1 MSSIIKKKKKNIQRS
16 QWSFWHS
23 NEFHK
28 IFLELFV
35 LYYYN
40 FIQLILILS
49 FHLATKPRRLQNWNI
64 PFFNFNKKN
73 FVESFFKSIIFF
85 IIVYFCLLYFYLL
98 YSQHSFQ
105 GKIVE
110 NGIFEKKRL
119 VNSDRYVSHISIN
132 FGNIVRYTKGQ
143 YSLMKTKA
151 ARSESRNCSF

>member
-1 MSSIIKKKKKNIQRS
+1 MSSIIKKKKKKYSEITMIILTFKWISQNFLRIIRIILLQFHSINPWFFHFILLRS
-16 QWSFWHS
+16 QEDYRIETFHS
-23 NEFHK
+23 LISTK
-28 IFLELFV
+28 KTLLSLFL
-35 LYYYN
+35 N
-40 FIQLILILS
+40 LS
-49 FHLATKPRRLQNWNI
+49 FFYN
-64 PFFNFNKKN
+64 
-73 FVESFFKSIIFF
+73 
-85 IIVYFCLLYFYLL
+85 CLLYFYLL
-98 YSQHSFQ
+98 HSQHSFQ

>member
-1 MSSIIKKKKKNIQRS
+1 MKNWSINIVALTTVSSIIKKKKKNIQRS

-85 IIVYFCLLYFYLL
+85 IIVIFLFIIFSTFISRKDCWERYLWEETIGELGQIRIPHFY
-98 YSQHSFQ
+98 
-105 GKIVE
+105 
-110 NGIFEKKRL
+110 
-119 VNSDRYVSHISIN
+119 
-132 FGNIVRYTKGQ
+132 
-143 YSLMKTKA
+143 
-151 ARSESRNCSF
+151 